1 MAGLILVKGPIDQV
15 PEIAAARDIPIAV
28 QTLQL
33 KPDPSQAGLY
43 SLEYVAY
50 QTPQNGGYTPRTPNI
65 FVLVNGQL
73 VNFLSGLTAEAPRCR
88 YRRRPRRRSR

>member
-1 MAGLILVKGPIDQV
+1 VEVSSGIGGAHSREGPIDQV

-50 QTPQNGGYTPRTPNI
+50 QTPQNGGT
-65 FVLVNGQL
+65 
-73 VNFLSGLTAEAPRCR
+73 
-88 YRRRPRRRSR
+88 RRGRPTSSCWSTVSW